1 MTGGDL
7 FELAHT
13 GTDAEWY
20 AATGACGGCGDAAC
34 HDGPCSPGEVCTKCP
49 NRKAQGLA

>member
-1 MTGGDL
+1 MTGDDM

-20 AATGACGGCGDAAC
+20 AATGACGGCGVVC

-49 NRKAQGLA
+49 DRKAQGLA